1 MVAVVTGASRGL
13 GAVLAASFLARG
25 MSVATCARTRPD
37 APDAA
42 SVNSTMTDDDRWM
55 ASSVD
60 VTDAVGLDQ
69 FAASV
74 VERFGRIDVWVS
86 NAGVIAPIGPLV
98 AADPEALRAHVAT
111 NVLGVMHGAAAFA
124 RHVRRRPGGGVL
136 VTVSSG
142 AATSAYEGWGPYC
155 ASKAAAE
162 MLTEVVG
169 LEEAEHGLIAYSV
182 SPGVLDTEMQAEI
195 RTTSIEAFPSVDRF
209 HRIHAE
215 GTWTDM
221 EWVAECIVA
230 RCIDP
235 ATRDLP
241 VAGSGSVRFRVPDR
255 PEPT

>member
-13 GAVLAASFLARG
+13 GAVLAASFWARG
-25 MSVATCARTRPD
+25 MSVATCARTRPE
-37 APDAA
+37 APDAGSA
-42 SVNSTMTDDDRWM
+42 GWAMTDDDRWM

-60 VTDAVGLDQ
+60 VADAAGLDQ

-86 NAGVIAPIGPLV
+86 NAGVIAPIGPL
-98 AADPEALRAHVAT
+98 AEADPEALRAHVAT
-111 NVLGVMHGAAAFA
+111 NVLGAMHGAAVFA
-124 RHVRRRPGGGVL
+124 RHVRTRPGGGVL
-136 VTVSSG
+136 VAISSG
-142 AATSAYEGWGPYC
+142 AATSAYEGWGPYG
-155 ASKAAAE
+155 ASKAAVE

-195 RTTSIEAFPSVDRF
+195 RSASIKAFPAVDRF

-215 GTWTDM
+215 GNWTDM
-221 EWVAECIVA
+221 EWVAECIVTQ
-230 RCIDP
+230 CIDP

-255 PEPT
+255 PDPR